1 MIGTTIFII
10 LAIVAVVLLAKSIV
24 IVPQQ
29 SAYIVERL
37 GRYAGTLEAG
47 LHILTPFIDRIAYKV
62 PLQEIPMDTDPQG
75 AITADNVTVTL
86 DGVLYY
92 RVTDPHAAAY
102 GTSDYETAIEMLAKT
117 TLRSEVGK
125 RELDK
130 LLEERG
136 AINTAVVAVLDEAGT
151 SWGVKVL
158 RYEVKDITPP
168 ENVLRAMQLQLT
180 AEREKRALIARSE
193 GQRAEEINLAEGKKA
208 AAIAESEGEKT
219 AAINRA
225 QGEAAAILTVAEAS
239 AQALEKIGAAAN
251 TPGGEKAMQL
261 KVAEQY
267 VGAFANIAKEGNTV
281 VVPADMGNLAGLI
294 TGAMS
299 ITKGVGGAIGGS
311 GFPQRV
317 N

>member
-1 MIGTTIFII
+1 MVATIIFVI
-10 LAIVAVVLLAKSIV
+10 LAIVAVVLVAKSVV

-37 GRYAGTLEAG
+37 GRYSATLDAG
-47 LHILTPFIDRIAYKV
+47 LHILAPFIDRVAYKV

-75 AITADNVTVTL
+75 AITADNVTVTM

-92 RVTDPHAAAY
+92 RVTDAHAAAY

-130 LLEERG
+130 LLEERST
-136 AINTAVVAVLDEAGT
+136 INTAVVAALDEAGS
-151 SWGVKVL
+151 SWGVKVM
-158 RYEVKDITPP
+158 RYEVKDILPP
-168 ENVLRAMQLQLT
+168 QNVLEAMQMQLT
-180 AEREKRALIARSE
+180 AERQKRALIARSE

-208 AAIAESEGEKT
+208 AAIAESEGEKA

-225 QGEAAAILTVAEAS
+225 EGEAAAILAVAEAS
-239 AQALEKIGAAAN
+239 AQALEKIGAASQ
-251 TPGGEKAMQL
+251 TSGGEKAMQL

-267 VGAFANIAKEGNTV
+267 VAAFGNIAKQGTTV
-281 VVPADMGNLAGLI
+281 VVPANMGDLASLI

-299 ITKGVGGAIGGS
+299 ITKGAGLAGALPTRIGS
-311 GFPQRV
+311 
-317 N
+317 

>member
-1 MIGTTIFII
+1 MLATIVMVIV
-10 LAIVAVVLLAKSIV
+10 AIVAVVLVAQSIR

-29 SAYIVERL
+29 SAFIVERL

-47 LHILTPFIDRIAYKV
+47 LHVLVPFVDRVAYKV
-62 PLQEIPMDTDPQG
+62 PLQEIPMDTEPQG

-92 RVTDPHAAAY
+92 QVTDPKAAAY

-125 RELDK
+125 RELDR
-130 LLEERG
+130 LLEERST
-136 AINTAVVAVLDEAGT
+136 INTAVVAALDEASQ

-158 RYEVKDITPP
+158 RYEVKDIVPP
-168 ENVLRAMQLQLT
+168 TNVLHAMQLQLT

-225 QGEAAAILTVAEAS
+225 QGEAAAILAVSEAT
-239 AQALEKIGAAAN
+239 AKALEQIGAAAQ
-251 TPGGEKAMQL
+251 TPGGERAMQL

-267 VGAFANIAKEGNTV
+267 VGAFGNIAKAGNTV
-281 VVPADMGNLAGLI
+281 VVPANMSDLAGLI

-299 ITKGVGGAIGGS
+299 ITGGVGAALPKKVS
-311 GFPQRV
+311 
-317 N
+317 